1 MLLHQLDRF
10 SLDELQF
17 NPFDRKFVLDA
28 LIKPLAILLII
39 QSVPIVMFVQRL
51 REDDFKIQLD
61 ILAVRNYL
69 VSPITE
75 ELTCR

>member
-1 MLLHQLDRF
+1 MLLHRLDKV

-17 NPFDRKFVLDA
+17 NVFDRKFVVDA
-28 LIKPLAILLII
+28 LFKPLFILLTI

-51 REDDFKIQLD
+51 REDESKIQFD

-69 VSPITE
+69 VGPITE